1 MYFNIISDLYDK
13 TQFLPEEEQKKF
25 LQYIFDNQKI
35 SSNFE
40 DDISDYIHNVLIFEN
55 YFNDFIIQLLVQYD
69 NNDKYIFGL
78 FSHCVDLNNKS
89 DFITILT
96 KSKDF
101 FFFQNNFYKFQYSNE
116 EIIYVRSLFNF
127 SKNSIDCYTN
137 TDYGLKR
144 DIFDVFG
151 IIPKLLCFNYK
162 IENKDQLDFRFL
174 IKIFPT
180 LDKID
185 QLNIIIKTFSIE
197 QNKNMYPY
205 FYKKLEKE
213 NNDIIFSLF
222 TQKIH
227 DLDIFIFLNTS
238 FDSQDLNYSHLYQIL
253 LSYKDFSNLLPSSI
267 VEKINSSNKDSSHL
281 VNYLVD
287 YLFLIFKNDFSD
299 YYSCKSHFLNSYPKS
314 THLKPIFEEYETL
327 LNIESF

>member
-13 TQFLPEEEQKKF
+13 TQFLQEEEQKKF

-40 DDISDYIHNVLIFEN
+40 DDIYDYIHNVLIFEN

-69 NNDKYIFGL
+69 NNDKYIFRL
-78 FSHCVDLNNKS
+78 FSHCVNLNNKS

-185 QLNIIIKTFSIE
+185 QLNIVIKTFSVQE
-197 QNKNMYPY
+197 NKNMYPY

-238 FDSQDLNYSHLYQIL
+238 FDSQDLNYSHLYHIL
-253 LSYKDFSNLLPSSI
+253 LSYKDFSSLLPSFI
-267 VEKINSSNKDSSHL
+267 FEKINSANKDSSH
-281 VNYLVD
+281 LVD

-299 YYSCKSHFLNSYPKS
+299 YYSCKSHFFNSYPKL